1 MANRAIHRKKHDSAA
16 RLSRVRLTTMRN
28 ELDAAHD
35 AVTDTFHKFW
45 IIPDGEIRKTLAAT
59 QRKISRAVAM
69 LKKAA

>member
-1 MANRAIHRKKHDSAA
+1 
-16 RLSRVRLTTMRN
+16 MRD

-59 QRKISRAVAM
+59 QRKIGRAMAM
-69 LKKAA
+69 LRKAA